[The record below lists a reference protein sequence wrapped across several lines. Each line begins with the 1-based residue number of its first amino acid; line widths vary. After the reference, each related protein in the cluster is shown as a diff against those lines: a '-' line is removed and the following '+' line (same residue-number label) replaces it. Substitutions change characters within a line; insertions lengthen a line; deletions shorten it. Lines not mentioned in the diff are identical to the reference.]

1 MYKQKYINNL
11 LIITKENEPTVQHV
25 YALEPFPNKRTVDQ
39 SGMHYK
45 KKNRKNVNRRSMGLK
60 GNDEFP

>member
-45 KKNRKNVNRRSMGLK
+45 KRIGKM
-60 GNDEFP
+60 